1 MLLLARL
8 PVVIF
13 NSVIASS
20 FSLNTHYELGYCD
33 KTMLVLSQ
41 EWYLVMLILPGHPLC
56 SASVLLGLVPLLAF
70 WFLRGTFPLACFKPL
85 SFAVGPFVL
94 CFLVS

>member
-1 MLLLARL
+1 ML
-8 PVVIF
+8 
-13 NSVIASS
+13 IASS

-33 KTMLVLSQ
+33 KTMVLSQ

-70 WFLRGTFPLACFKPL
+70 WFLRGTFPPNLFQTT
-85 SFAVGPFVL
+85 FL
-94 CFLVS
+94 CCGTLCVVFLGQLVSL